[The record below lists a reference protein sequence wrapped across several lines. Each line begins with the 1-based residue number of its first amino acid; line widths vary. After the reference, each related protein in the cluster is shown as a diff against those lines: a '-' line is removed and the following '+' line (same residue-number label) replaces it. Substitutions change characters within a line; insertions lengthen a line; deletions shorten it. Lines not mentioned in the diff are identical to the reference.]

1 MRILNAQET
10 KQVSG
15 GVTIPG
21 FGGNWGGPTTIP
33 VEPTTPNAPSGAGA
47 GSNGAPAPTNSTPI
61 PSFGNPVFY
70 QPRPEEY

>member
-47 GSNGAPAPTNSTPI
+47 GSNGAPAPTNSTQDI
-61 PSFGNPVFY
+61 RVIVQTDN
-70 QPRPEEY
+70 RLALDR